1 MQQPWSL
8 LLITESKSLQNGNQ
22 GLILI
27 LKDKRL
33 SLLNF
38 MKIRLVN
45 VLLCLPSALPLLVD
59 IARLRLLVWATK
71 KIKSWD
77 HDEIE

>member
-1 MQQPWSL
+1 MQQPWLL
-8 LLITESKSLQNGNQ
+8 LLITESKSLQDGNQ

-45 VLLCLPSALPLLVD
+45 ALLCLPSALPLLVD
-59 IARLRLLVWATK
+59 IAQLRLLVWATK